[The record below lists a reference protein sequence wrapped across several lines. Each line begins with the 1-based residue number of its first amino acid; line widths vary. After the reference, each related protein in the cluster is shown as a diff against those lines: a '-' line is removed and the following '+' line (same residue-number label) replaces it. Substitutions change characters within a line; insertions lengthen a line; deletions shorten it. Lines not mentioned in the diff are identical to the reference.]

1 MQLTMALCLPRD
13 EGTVG
18 LARRALA
25 SSLAQLGVTPDC
37 IHDIELGVSEACT
50 NVIRHGEPGVEYE
63 VSLEVED
70 DLAVMRIV
78 DTGASVDWQEQ
89 SERSPGPS
97 AEHGRGIAIMEALMD
112 SLHFEVKP
120 ESGTVVHLEKALE
133 FTAGSLLRRT
143 RGH

>member
-1 MQLTMALCLPRD
+1 MADLVPLLTGAP
-13 EGTVG
+13 
-18 LARRALA
+18 
-25 SSLAQLGVTPDC
+25 SS
-37 IHDIELGVSEACT
+37 SACT
-50 NVIRHGEPGVEYE
+50 IRRCRAEYLGWQA
-63 VSLEVED
+63 VST
-70 DLAVMRIV
+70 R
-78 DTGASVDWQEQ
+78 
-89 SERSPGPS
+89 RSPGPS